1 MYPKSNR
8 KLHNLSR
15 FCLEKVQNFGGEY
28 FTAKKVFEIFKTR
41 VDKTNWLWYSVLATK
56 LDEPNRFAGLRC
68 TRKADAPAKASVKNR
83 IYAVPPY
90 RVSSI
95 PPFLSLFYGKRQ
107 HGLLCCFRRGT
118 GCVWYHSRRKEN
130 KNGTCS
136 LTTCTP
142 RFLFCEGNLPLPSS
156 LTRCHPFPTLSLTRH
171 LSPAGESLSK
181 GTAFVLTA
189 KFTAQ
194 L

>member
-56 LDEPNRFAGLRC
+56 LDKPNRFAGLRC

-90 RVSSI
+90 RVSPIS
-95 PPFLSLFYGKRQ
+95 PFHSLFSSEMQLR
-107 HGLLCCFRRGT
+107 LLCISMRGIR
-118 GCVWYHSRRKEN
+118 CDWYRTVCEEN

-136 LTTCTP
+136 LTTCVP
-142 RFLFCEGNLPLPSS
+142 RFLFL
-156 LTRCHPFPTLSLTRH
+156 
-171 LSPAGESLSK
+171 
-181 GTAFVLTA
+181 
-189 KFTAQ
+189 
-194 L
+194 